1 MGSTDGGKRSLGP
14 RTVLYPTPV
23 MVVGTYDEAGAPNI
37 MTVAWGGIVCSVP
50 PCISVSVRQKARH
63 TFTGLMQR
71 KAFTVSIPSIDYVAE
86 ADFAGMVSGAKVDK
100 FAATGLTPAASEV
113 VDAPYVD
120 EFPLVLECAVLQ
132 AIDLGS
138 HHLFVGE
145 ILDVKADASVLD
157 ERGKV
162 DGSRLQPVSFGCE
175 ESVYYGLGAVV
186 GKAFDAGRRFKGT
199 EE

>member
-23 MVVGTYDEAGAPNI
+23 MVVGTYDEAGNPNI

-63 TFTGLMQR
+63 TFAGLVQR
-71 KAFTVSIPSIDYVAE
+71 KAFTVSIPSVDYVAE
-86 ADFAGMVSGAKVDK
+86 ADFVGSVSGAKVDK
-100 FAATGLTPAASEV
+100 FAATGLTPAPSDV
-113 VDAPYVD
+113 VDAPYVA
-120 EFPLVLECAVLQ
+120 EFPLVLECRVLQ

-138 HHLFVGE
+138 HHMFIGE
-145 ILDVKADASVLD
+145 IMDVKADADVLD

-162 DGSRLQPVSFGCE
+162 DGSSLRPISYGCE
-175 ESVYYGLGAVV
+175 ESVYYDLGAVV
-186 GKAFDAGRRFKGT
+186 GKAFDVGRRFKGA

>member
-23 MVVGTYDEAGAPNI
+23 LVVGTYDEADRPNI
-37 MTVAWGGIVCSVP
+37 MTVAWGGVVCSVP

-63 TFTGLMQR
+63 TYAGLSQR
-71 KAFTVSIPSIDYVAE
+71 KAFTVSIPSVDQVAE
-86 ADFAGMVSGAKVDK
+86 ADFVGMVSGSKVDK
-100 FAATGLTPAASEV
+100 FAATGLTAVASDV
-113 VDAPYVD
+113 VDAPYVA
-120 EFPLVLECAVLQ
+120 EFPLVLECKVIEE
-132 AIDLGS
+132 IDLGS

-145 ILDVKADASVLD
+145 ILDVKVDDAIVD

-162 DGSRLQPVSFGCE
+162 DGSRLRPMSYGCE
-175 ESVYYGLGAVV
+175 EGLYYELGAVV
-186 GKAFDAGRRFKGT
+186 GKAFDVGRRFKGA